1 MELLKGC
8 LTGTLT
14 IAAIFAFMFWL
25 ALRMAPPYAREQLE
39 AALRY
44 MFSTIDRVN
53 RANLEYLTGGEFM
66 EEVRWLFSK
75 DDDGEDKP

>member
-8 LTGTLT
+8 MTGTLT

-25 ALRMAPPYAREQLE
+25 DWRMAPPYAREQLE

-53 RANLEYLTGGEFM
+53 RANLEYFTGGEFM